1 MRLRGVL
8 LVARLAVP
16 IGCGGRTDLVV
27 VEESALPADSDADVD
42 AGAGV
47 APDRVDRCAV
57 FTTLS
62 DCLRARC
69 EFYECGTGPVDADF
83 VPMHSACASPNGP
96 VPAACR

>member
-1 MRLRGVL
+1 MRLRRVVL
-8 LVARLAVP
+8 VGWLAVH

-27 VEESALPADSDADVD
+27 VEENATPTD
-42 AGAGV
+42 AGAGAEV
-47 APDRVDRCAV
+47 APEPFDRCAV

-69 EFYECGTGPVDADF
+69 EFYQCGTGPADADF
-83 VPMHSACASPNGP
+83 KPMHSACATPNGP